1 MLDKLV
7 KSDNLLKCFTETNM
21 LSFVISVLFIDCRVY
36 NKVFDSF
43 AELFKE
49 ENQDYERNLKLFQH
63 RNITEF
69 EIKEEL

>member
-1 MLDKLV
+1 MVNALDSYYMLDKLV

-49 ENQDYERNLKLFQH
+49 ENQDYERNLKLF
-63 RNITEF
+63 
-69 EIKEEL
+69 